1 MPSAGAG
8 RLAKSMR
15 GAGSVMVAPLG
26 GVSRQ
31 QQEA

>member
-1 MPSAGAG
+1 VG